1 MSGPQRVRRGAAGD
15 RLTAALLELTEEG
28 RRPPCGEPGA
38 ADLFLSD
45 DYETRLSVAGH
56 CHGCPI
62 LAECEAAAVE
72 NRERFGVW
80 AGVDRSGGGS

>member
-1 MSGPQRVRRGAAGD
+1 MSGPQRGLRGPAD
-15 RLTAALLELTEEG
+15 ERLTLALLDLAAEG

-45 DYETRLSVAGH
+45 DSETRLSVAGH